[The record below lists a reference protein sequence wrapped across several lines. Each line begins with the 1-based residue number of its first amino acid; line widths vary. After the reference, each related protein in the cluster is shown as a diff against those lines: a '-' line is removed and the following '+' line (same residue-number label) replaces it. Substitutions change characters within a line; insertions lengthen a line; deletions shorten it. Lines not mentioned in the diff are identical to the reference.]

1 MNLFDALIIL
11 IVGISFLL
19 GIRKGLVHEIFALV
33 GVFLGILI
41 ALIVS
46 PKLAPVLEGWIP
58 FESASYAVSFLLV
71 FVATM
76 LLTAMVANVLTKTL
90 NIAHLGFYNRLLGGA
105 FGLARGVI
113 IGLIV
118 TLGLALFLEPDS
130 TLLTE
135 SRVTP
140 RLAWGA
146 RALAPLLPE
155 GIREILLDRLDRL
168 PGDAEEI
175 V

>member
-1 MNLFDALIIL
+1 MNLFDLLIIL
-11 IVGISFLL
+11 IVGISFLV
-19 GIRKGLVHEIFALV
+19 GIRKGLVYEIFALV

-46 PKLAPVLEGWIP
+46 PRLVPFFVRWIP
-58 FESASYAVSFLLV
+58 FEAASYALGFLLV

-76 LLTAMVANVLTKTL
+76 LLTGVVANLLTKAL
-90 NIAHLGFYNRLLGGA
+90 NIVHLGFYNRLLGGA
-105 FGLARGVI
+105 FGLGRGVI

-130 TLLTE
+130 TVLAE

-146 RALAPLLPE
+146 RVLAPLLPE
-155 GIREILLDRLDRL
+155 GIREMLLDRLDRL

-175 V
+175 I